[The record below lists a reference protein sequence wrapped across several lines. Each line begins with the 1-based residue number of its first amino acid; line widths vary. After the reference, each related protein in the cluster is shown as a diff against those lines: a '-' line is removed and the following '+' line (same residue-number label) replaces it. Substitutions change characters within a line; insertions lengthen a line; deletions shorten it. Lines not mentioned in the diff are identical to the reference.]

1 MEIKMDKTMWPS
13 TLTVL
18 PNRLNCIC
26 KQIETH
32 WNYSWNIWL
41 WKGLDKRT
49 SRCKLKQT
57 FSPDQTRKT
66 LFKTKKLRHS
76 RSKEKKKKKTL
87 ATFKTGGRNFKASLS
102 FGWESSCPD
111 NLCAWSSKSK
121 TGEQK
126 KLQKH
131 DGSSLETK
139 IDTVLNAPGRV
150 QAQID
155 SLK

>member
-1 MEIKMDKTMWPS
+1 MNKTMWPA

-26 KQIETH
+26 KQTETH
-32 WNYSWNIWL
+32 WNYFWNIWL

-49 SRCKLKQT
+49 SRRKLKQT
-57 FSPDQTRKT
+57 FSPDQTSKT

-76 RSKEKKKKKTL
+76 RLKKKKKKPL

-102 FGWESSCPD
+102 FGWESGCPD

-126 KLQKH
+126 KIQKH

>member
-1 MEIKMDKTMWPS
+1 MWPA

-18 PNRLNCIC
+18 PNINRLNCIHIC

-49 SRCKLKQT
+49 SRRKLKQT

-76 RSKEKKKKKTL
+76 RPKEKEKKKTL

-126 KLQKH
+126 KT
-131 DGSSLETK
+131 SETWWQLAWNE
-139 IDTVLNAPGRV
+139 DWHC
-150 QAQID
+150 AQC
-155 SLK
+155 SWKGASANRFS

>member
-1 MEIKMDKTMWPS
+1 MNKTMWPA

-49 SRCKLKQT
+49 SRHKLKQT

-76 RSKEKKKKKTL
+76 RSKEEKKEKNLGHIQNRWQELQSEFVFWMGKQLPRQPLCLKLKKQNRRTKKTSETWWQL
-87 ATFKTGGRNFKASLS
+87 AWNEDCNWHCAQCSWKGASANRFS
-102 FGWESSCPD
+102 
-111 NLCAWSSKSK
+111 
-121 TGEQK
+121 
-126 KLQKH
+126 
-131 DGSSLETK
+131 
-139 IDTVLNAPGRV
+139 
-150 QAQID
+150 
-155 SLK
+155 

>member
-1 MEIKMDKTMWPS
+1 MNKTMWPA

-49 SRCKLKQT
+49 AGVNSSKH
-57 FSPDQTRKT
+57 FPQTRLGK
-66 LFKTKKLRHS
+66 HYS
-76 RSKEKKKKKTL
+76 RQKSSDTADKKKTL
-87 ATFKTGGRNFKASLS
+87 AIFKTGGRNFKACLS
-102 FGWESSCPD
+102 FGWESGCPD
-111 NLCAWSSKSK
+111 NLCAWSSISK

-126 KLQKH
+126 KIQKH

-139 IDTVLNAPGRV
+139 IDTVLNAAERV

-155 SLK
+155 SPK

>member
-1 MEIKMDKTMWPS
+1 MNKTMWPA

-41 WKGLDKRT
+41 WKGLDKHT

-76 RSKEKKKKKTL
+76 RSKEKKRKKPWPHSKQVAGTSKRVCLLDGKAVAPRTSVPEAQKAKQANKKNFRNMMAARLKRRLTL
-87 ATFKTGGRNFKASLS
+87 CSML
-102 FGWESSCPD
+102 
-111 NLCAWSSKSK
+111 
-121 TGEQK
+121 
-126 KLQKH
+126 
-131 DGSSLETK
+131 LEGCK
-139 IDTVLNAPGRV
+139 R
-150 QAQID
+150 
-155 SLK
+155 K

>member
-1 MEIKMDKTMWPS
+1 MEIKMNKTMWPA

-49 SRCKLKQT
+49 SRRKLKQT

-76 RSKEKKKKKTL
+76 RSKKKKKPWPHSKQVAGTSKRVCLLDGKAVAPTTSVPEAQKAKQANKKNFRNMMAARLKRRLTL
-87 ATFKTGGRNFKASLS
+87 CSML
-102 FGWESSCPD
+102 
-111 NLCAWSSKSK
+111 
-121 TGEQK
+121 
-126 KLQKH
+126 
-131 DGSSLETK
+131 LEGCK
-139 IDTVLNAPGRV
+139 R
-150 QAQID
+150 
-155 SLK
+155 K